1 MGRLD
6 LGGGQVSS
14 AGVEGRRRTGW
25 GRRRNVKFEGLPRRD
40 AHKRKGWNSMAE
52 TASARSG
59 GNPWEMAQGHLESV
73 LDEYSYKNWFA
84 QTRFAS
90 CQDGELRVHVPSQF
104 FADWL
109 RDHYMEAI
117 SEAVRNVWPDFASV
131 RFIPNPE
138 AAATPRESG
147 NGSAPLA
154 RPRAARVARA
164 HSGLNARYTFDR
176 YVIGSGNRF
185 AYAATKAVAESP
197 GRAYN
202 PLFLYGETGLGK
214 THLMQAIGHDLL
226 ARQPELNIVF
236 ISSEQF
242 TNQLIQSIQEKSTQR
257 FRAKYRKVDVLL
269 IDDIH
274 FIAGKEA
281 TQEEFFHTFNV
292 LFDMH
297 KQIVISSDRS
307 PKEIRGI
314 EERLVSRFEWGL
326 VTDIQPPDL
335 ETRVAILQNKARE
348 ENLTV
353 PQDVVRYIATYIT
366 SNIRELEGAMIT
378 VLAYS
383 RLTDQ
388 KITMSLVEEVLK
400 DLIGSD
406 KIKTITVEMVQ
417 RAVAEHFDVRL
428 ADLRGRSRQRQI
440 VHPRQVGMYL
450 CKELIPSL
458 SLNDIGEAFGGRD
471 HSTVLHA
478 CMKVQRDLKAQPAM
492 RQQIE
497 SLSKTIRS

>member
-1 MGRLD
+1 
-6 LGGGQVSS
+6 
-14 AGVEGRRRTGW
+14 
-25 GRRRNVKFEGLPRRD
+25 
-40 AHKRKGWNSMAE
+40 
-52 TASARSG
+52 
-59 GNPWEMAQGHLESV
+59 
-73 LDEYSYKNWFA
+73 
-84 QTRFAS
+84 
-90 CQDGELRVHVPSQF
+90 VHVPSQF

-109 RDHYMEAI
+109 RDHYMDAI
-117 SEAVRNVWPDFASV
+117 AEAVRKVWPDFEKV

-138 AAATPRESG
+138 VGAAHRDAAQ
-147 NGSAPLA
+147 NGAAP
-154 RPRAARVARA
+154 AARAPQRASRVTRA

-176 YVIGSGNRF
+176 YVIGAGNRF

-226 ARQPELNIVF
+226 SRQPELSIVF

-242 TNQLIQSIQEKSTQR
+242 TNQLIQSIAEKSTQR

-353 PQDVVRYIATYIT
+353 PQEVVRYIATYIT

-383 RLTDQ
+383 RLTEQ
-388 KITMSLVEEVLK
+388 KITLELVEEVLR
-400 DLIGSD
+400 DLIGSE
-406 KIKTITVEMVQ
+406 KIKPITVEMVQ
-417 RAVAEHFDVRL
+417 RAVAEQYDVRL

-440 VHPRQVGMYL
+440 VQPRQICMFL

-458 SLNDIGEAFGGRD
+458 SLNDIGEAFGGKD
-471 HSTVLHA
+471 HSTVLYA
-478 CMKVQRDLKAQPAM
+478 CEKVQKEMKLKPTL
-492 RQQIE
+492 RQQIDG
-497 SLSKTIRS
+497 LSKTIRS